1 MTTSD
6 RPRPIATYRVQLTPD
21 IDFAATIGILDH
33 LVALGISHIYL
44 SPIGT
49 AMPGSTHGYDWVP
62 PPQVSATL
70 GGLEGLRALRVAA
83 SERGLG
89 IIIDIVPNHTG
100 VAEVLRNPWF
110 ADLLRRGS
118 GSRYASYFDVDFSS
132 ENGCDGKIAI
142 PVVASEGDLSPLTVD
157 SHGVLR
163 YYDHEFP
170 TAPGSLGGSP
180 QDVHARQHYRLVPW
194 DSGLI
199 GYRRFFTVNEL
210 AGLRQEDHEVYR
222 ATHTWINELFDAE
235 LIDGLRV
242 DHPDGLWQP
251 MAYLDEL
258 RSDIGPDSLLYIEKI
273 LAADEQLEPTLPVE
287 GTTGYDQM
295 RIIDAVFTAPSGVVE
310 LDEIHLRVTGVPGD
324 SHWLHTQERERK
336 LQTLHDKF
344 GSEHRRLVRAITHSD
359 PDADSDAV
367 AEATAELIAALPVYR
382 ADYPSLRPLLITT
395 ATEIAA
401 RRADLAAAIDTV
413 ISATTHDGAASS
425 RLAQTGGAVTAKS
438 IEDSLFYR
446 TARLVSS
453 LEVGSDPADPTM
465 SLQNF
470 HNHNAIRA
478 VQWPLAMTATSTHDT
493 KRGEDVRARIA
504 LLAQVPERW
513 SLLVDELWSNWPP
526 PDDLTGYFLL
536 QNIIG
541 VWPIGDPPGSATVS
555 DELRQ
560 RLYDYARKAT
570 REAELHT
577 SWTDVNEEFEGQIDA
592 WIDEITKGA
601 AAELIS
607 RFVSRIASAWEQEAL
622 ARKAIALLCPGVPD
636 IYQGTE
642 WWDDSLV
649 DPDNRRPVDYDR
661 SLDHPKARV
670 VRAALAVRAARPA
683 AFDRDSGYLPLYAD
697 GPGADHAIAF
707 GRVVG
712 EVPEVIVVTAR
723 FTHSLIDDA
732 ALTFLDLPSGTW
744 RDVLSDKVYR
754 GVADLGELRAANPV
768 AILVRAGDGDTSVA
782 TGAASATGADVAAV
796 GSAAGSRS
804 RRGG

>member
-1 MTTSD
+1 MDTFQEPSSFTRLSQTSISSLPPLGAIVLVPD
-6 RPRPIATYRVQLTPD
+6 TSTSTAVEARSASNDSTDTDLTV
-21 IDFAATIGILDH
+21 G
-33 LVALGISHIYL
+33 VALTLRSR
-44 SPIGT
+44 
-49 AMPGSTHGYDWVP
+49 
-62 PPQVSATL
+62 SA
-70 GGLEGLRALRVAA
+70 LEPSVC
-83 SERGLG
+83 
-89 IIIDIVPNHTG
+89 
-100 VAEVLRNPWF
+100 
-110 ADLLRRGS
+110 
-118 GSRYASYFDVDFSS
+118 SRSRF
-132 ENGCDGKIAI
+132 GCDGKIAI
-142 PVVASEGDLSPLTVD
+142 PVVASDGDLSPLTVD

-163 YYDHEFP
+163 YCDHEFP
-170 TAPGSLGGSP
+170 TAPGTLGGSA

-324 SHWLHTQERERK
+324 SHWLHTQEHERK
-336 LQTLHDKF
+336 LQTLHEKF

-470 HNHNAIRA
+470 HDHNAIRA
-478 VQWPLAMTATSTHDT
+478 AQWPLAMTATSTHDT

-707 GRVVG
+707 GRVVD